1 MDWTQLNVTLMQVIA
16 VALDLTMIIA
26 VFVNVMEQHHQE
38 TQVCFLFNNTGNI
51 WTSNSTVVNKGMK
64 IGIVDFLAGCI
75 LCLFLSIVKATMFF
89 YSNCSINPIRLG
101 RGGVLFA
108 QPLRVNWLLIIMGGH
123 IEFNTWWSFKL
134 KVFALPTTVK
144 NHYQIFLEIS
154 IFSSAQNLR
163 WV

>member
-1 MDWTQLNVTLMQVIA
+1 MLEMAFVMMDWTQLNVTLMEVIA

-51 WTSNSTVVNKGMK
+51 WTSNSTVVDKGMK

-89 YSNCSINPIRLG
+89 IPIVALTLSDS
-101 RGGVLFA
+101 GG
-108 QPLRVNWLLIIMGGH
+108 GGP
-123 IEFNTWWSFKL
+123 FFFKYAP
-134 KVFALPTTVK
+134 KSVFL
-144 NHYQIFLEIS
+144 
-154 IFSSAQNLR
+154 
-163 WV
+163 